1 MSSVATHI
9 EVLGRARVTSPLG
22 ARHMERKAAALVTYL
37 AIEGPTQRSRL
48 ASLLWPDAP
57 DRAARVNL
65 RQLLRRL
72 RLSLGEDSLSGEDP
86 VWLCEGLLVDALLFR
101 KIFEAREY
109 SKLTHFQGE
118 LLAGFSYDDCGELE
132 EWLRIQRT
140 RFHSLQCR
148 AAEAET
154 LRLEQAGQLEAALD
168 TVRRLLQ
175 LQPTSEQAWQ
185 TAIRLHLRLGDRSA
199 ALRAYR
205 DCREQLHRELGIDPC
220 PETRALV
227 REFERPA
234 EQERPRPR
242 APEEVPLA
250 MLSPPELVGRDNEW
264 ALLEEAWAA
273 GRPVY
278 VLGEAGIGKTRL
290 VSEFCSA
297 QGSWLLVA
305 ARPADPSTSY
315 ATSARVS
322 RAVLGLEPE
331 LPLEPW
337 VRQEIARLVPE
348 LDPSAPP
355 LPSSPEEKAR
365 LAEALARLI
374 RTRCGEMSALVLDD
388 AHRADPAS
396 LELHLRMQDLLLEP
410 ESGGDTLRLLT
421 CFRTG
426 ELSPAFEERLREHRE
441 AGLAVLLSLEPLML
455 ASAGELLAQ
464 LGVPRLEA
472 IVPQLAKYTGCNPL
486 FLIETTRSLIAAGFD
501 GSFPAAPPPSD
512 RVTWIV
518 EQRLKRLSPDALRLA
533 RTVALAG
540 ADFSL
545 ELAACVLGLNPDQ
558 LAAPWKELEEAK
570 VLRGATF
577 TQGVLRRTVIETLP
591 QPVREAVLRRISTC
605 LQPRR

>member
-1 MSSVATHI
+1 MQSVATRI
-9 EVLGRARVTSPLG
+9 EVLGRARVHSPLG

-57 DRAARVNL
+57 NKAARGNL

-72 RLSLGEDSLSGEDP
+72 RLTLGEDSLAGEDP
-86 VWLCEGLLVDALLFR
+86 IWLCEGFLVDALLFR
-101 KIFEAREY
+101 RISEAREY
-109 SKLTHFQGE
+109 SKLHLFRGE
-118 LLAGFSYDDCGELE
+118 LLAGFSYDDCEELD
-132 EWLRIQRT
+132 EWLRLQRT
-140 RFHSLQCR
+140 RFHEQQCR
-148 AAEAET
+148 AAEAEA
-154 LRLEQAGQLEAALD
+154 LRLEQAGQLEAALE

-175 LQPTSEQAWQ
+175 LQPTSEHAWQ
-185 TAIRLHLRLGDRSA
+185 MAIRLHLRLGNRPSA
-199 ALRAYR
+199 LLAYR
-205 DCREQLHRELGIDPC
+205 DCQEQLNREFGIEPS

-227 REFERPA
+227 QELERPL
-234 EQERPRPR
+234 EQERPRTR
-242 APEEVPLA
+242 APEEMTLA
-250 MLSPPELVGRDNEW
+250 MLSPPQLVGREDEW
-264 ALLEEAWAA
+264 AHLEEAWAA
-273 GRPVY
+273 GRPIY

-305 ARPADPSTSY
+305 ARPADPSTPY

-331 LPLEPW
+331 RTLEPW

-374 RTRCGEMSALVLDD
+374 RTRCGEMLALVLDD
-388 AHRADPAS
+388 AHRADAAS
-396 LELHLRMQDLLLEP
+396 LELHLRVQDLLLEP
-410 ESGGDTLRLLT
+410 EPGGDALRMLT

-426 ELSPAFEERLREHRE
+426 ELAPAFEERLREHRE
-441 AGLAVLLSLEPLML
+441 AGLAAWLSLEPLML
-455 ASAGELLAQ
+455 TAAGELLAQ
-464 LGVPRLEA
+464 MGVPRLEA
-472 IVPQLAKYTGCNPL
+472 IVPQLVRYTGCNPL
-486 FLIETTRSLIAAGFD
+486 FLIETVRSLVSAGFD
-501 GSFPAAPPPSD
+501 GSFPAAPPLSD

-518 EQRLKRLSPDALRLA
+518 EQRLKRLSRDALRLA

-545 ELAACVLGLNPDQ
+545 ELAACVLGLNVDQ

-570 VLRGATF
+570 VLRGSTF
-577 TQGVLRRTVIETLP
+577 TQGVLRRLVIETLP
-591 QPVREAVLRRISTC
+591 QPVREAVLRRISAC
-605 LQPRR
+605 LQQRR